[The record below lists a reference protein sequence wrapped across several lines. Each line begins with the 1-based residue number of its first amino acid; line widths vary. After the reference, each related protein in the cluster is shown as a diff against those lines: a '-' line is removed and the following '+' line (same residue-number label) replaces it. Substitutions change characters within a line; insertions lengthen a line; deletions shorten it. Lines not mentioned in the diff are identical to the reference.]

1 MCNSSAN
8 VDATDNDEDD
18 TGCCGGLLTGANI
31 LADEIVSSEVT
42 VGDAVGVDADLLILS
57 VNDSAALSLFGDVS
71 DDGEELFEEA
81 IAVAISKFFFL
92 DARASCSA
100 KLIIIVCGRINYFC
114 KGALLILMYEENDL
128 MKDDVGAHNE
138 Q

>member
-1 MCNSSAN
+1 MCNSSAKD
-8 VDATDNDEDD
+8 DATDDDEDD
-18 TGCCGGLLTGANI
+18 TGCCGGLLTGAII
-31 LADEIVSSEVT
+31 LADEIVTSEAN

-81 IAVAISKFFFL
+81 IDVAMSIFFFL

-100 KLIIIVCGRINYFC
+100 KLIIFVVV
-114 KGALLILMYEENDL
+114 LIIFGSASLDMYVKVR
-128 MKDDVGAHNE
+128 MA
-138 Q
+138 